1 MNFEPTRR
9 ALERAV
15 RAHVALGSGL
25 ASSLAIPGN
34 DSAPAPEEPYAT
46 VTLISSAL
54 DGTPYSR
61 YGADGEE
68 DATLGAV
75 LADYSVQW
83 LGEGSYERAHR
94 FRFWCSTPLGIRHA
108 HELGFTFNRCGP
120 VRQIDA
126 VISAAWEERS
136 GVDLSI
142 AYRYRY
148 AAPASEI
155 GTYDCIPLE
164 TNGEPQ
170 GDITYV
176 A

>member
-1 MNFEPTRR
+1 MNFEPTLRTVEL
-9 ALERAV
+9 ALRTY
-15 RAHVALGSGL
+15 VARGSGL
-25 ASSLAIPGN
+25 ERPLVRVGN
-34 DSAPAPEEPYAT
+34 RSAPAPTEPYAT
-46 VTLISSAL
+46 VTLISSEL

-61 YGADGEE
+61 YGTDGAE
-68 DATLGAV
+68 DATLAAV

-83 LGEGSYERAHR
+83 LGEGSHERAHR

-108 HELGFTFNRCGP
+108 HELGFTFNRCSP

-136 GVDLSI
+136 GLDLSI
-142 AYRYRY
+142 AYRYRS

-164 TNGEPQ
+164 TVGEPQ

>member
-1 MNFEPTRR
+1 MSFGPTPRT
-9 ALERAV
+9 LERAL
-15 RAHVALGSGL
+15 RAHVARGSGL
-25 ASSLAIPGN
+25 ALRLVRPGN
-34 DSAPAPEEPYAT
+34 ESRAAPTDPYAT
-46 VTLISSAL
+46 VTLILSEL

-61 YGADGEE
+61 YGVDGAE
-68 DATLGAV
+68 DATLGAM

-94 FRFWCSTPLGIRHA
+94 FRFWCSTPLGIRDA
-108 HELGFTFNRCGP
+108 HELGFTFNRCSP

-142 AYRYRY
+142 AYRYRS
-148 AAPASEI
+148 AAPTAEI
-155 GTYDCIPLE
+155 GTYDCIPLR
-164 TNGEPQ
+164 TNGEPR
-170 GDITYV
+170 GDITYG